1 VFLASGLWLAWPW
14 IVPLVSP
21 VPTSGPGGDL
31 VVVLDGGSG
40 RFAAADRIGQAL
52 SQPPRHLLIRCP
64 RGTPPPQPT
73 PELLQGFDTAT
84 QITALA
90 HWLRHQPSPRS
101 ARVWI
106 ATDPDHTARAV
117 VLARIALGTA
127 FALARLI
134 CLPPALSSIASC
146 FGMPCASLFGGP
158 LAAPALGW
166 LPRLLPANGRIVGC
180 RGAGRCGGPPVISL
194 MPASLLVLS
203 CPQGL
208 GWLRW
213 FWDLTVKAGSRC
225 LPAFSLH

>member
-1 VFLASGLWLAWPW
+1 MLVALLLGTSAAGLWLAWPW

-21 VPTSGPGGDL
+21 VPTSSSGSDL

-52 SQPPRHLLIRCP
+52 
-64 RGTPPPQPT
+64 PQPT

-117 VLARIALGTA
+117 VLARIALGSQGVRVGPA
-127 FALARLI
+127 DSPIPSSAERRKLLRDALRLTLWRAI
-134 CLPPALSSIASC
+134 GST
-146 FGMPCASLFGGP
+146 GGF
-158 LAAPALGW
+158 
-166 LPRLLPANGRIVGC
+166 
-180 RGAGRCGGPPVISL
+180 
-194 MPASLLVLS
+194 PAS
-203 CPQGL
+203 
-208 GWLRW
+208 
-213 FWDLTVKAGSRC
+213 
-225 LPAFSLH
+225 

>member
-1 VFLASGLWLAWPW
+1 MKAALPGAVLLLASGLWLAWPW

-21 VPTSGPGGDL
+21 VSPSTAGSDL

-52 SQPPRHLLIRCP
+52 SQPPRRLLIRCP

-117 VLARIALGTA
+117 VLARIALGSQGIRVGPADLPTPSSA
-127 FALARLI
+127 ERRKLFRDALRLT
-134 CLPPALSSIASC
+134 LWRATGTTGAW
-146 FGMPCASLFGGP
+146 
-158 LAAPALGW
+158 LAPQVVS
-166 LPRLLPANGRIVGC
+166 RKRVD
-180 RGAGRCGGPPVISL
+180 CGV
-194 MPASLLVLS
+194 
-203 CPQGL
+203 
-208 GWLRW
+208 
-213 FWDLTVKAGSRC
+213 
-225 LPAFSLH
+225 